1 MKDEQFDE
9 LMRDAALTYNRPPD
23 VLPLDEMWDEVSRRT
38 TMAQRH
44 RDAQQGW
51 LPFRGRAGQV
61 HGHPWLLTA
70 AALVVGLAL
79 GRASTALWQP
89 TGDQPA
95 GSAASADVPHAYTP
109 VTDRYLGQAAALLIS
124 LPGELP
130 ARRAD
135 STFVADAREL
145 LLQTRLLLDSPA
157 VADVALRT
165 LLEDLEVVLIQLV
178 RLHEDPDQL
187 KLELLHESLE
197 NSDVIPRL
205 RSAVAD
211 YITD

>member
-1 MKDEQFDE
+1 MKDEAFDE

-23 VLPLDEMWDEVSRRT
+23 VIPLDQMWDEVVRRT
-38 TMAQRH
+38 GIAQRSQDRQNRPRFRTSGVWTH
-44 RDAQQGW
+44 RLSW
-51 LPFRGRAGQV
+51 LR
-61 HGHPWLLTA
+61 TA
-70 AALVVGLAL
+70 AVLAVGLAL
-79 GRASTALWQP
+79 GRASAVLWRP
-89 TGDQPA
+89 AAEPPA
-95 GSAASADVPHAYTP
+95 GTAATADVSPEYTP

-135 STFVADAREL
+135 STFVAGARDL

-157 VADVALRT
+157 ITDVALRT

-178 RLHEDPDQL
+178 RLQEDPDQL
-187 KLELLHESLE
+187 KLELFHESLE

-205 RSAVAD
+205 RNAVAE

>member
-1 MKDEQFDE
+1 MKPEPFDE

-23 VLPLDEMWDEVSRRT
+23 VVPLDQMWDEVARRT
-38 TMAQRH
+38 RMAQRY
-44 RDAQQGW
+44 RDAQPGRQR
-51 LPFRGRAGQV
+51 FRRRAAWAR
-61 HGHPWLLTA
+61 GHPWLRTA
-70 AALVVGLAL
+70 AVLVVGLAL
-79 GRASTALWQP
+79 GRASAALWR
-89 TGDQPA
+89 PA
-95 GSAASADVPHAYTP
+95 ADEPAESAAAAAVPPEYAP
-109 VTDRYLGQAAALLIS
+109 VTDRYLGQAVALLIS

-135 STFVADAREL
+135 STFVAGARDL

-157 VADVALRT
+157 IADVVLRT

-178 RLHEDPDQL
+178 RLQEDPDQL

-205 RSAVAD
+205 RSAAAD